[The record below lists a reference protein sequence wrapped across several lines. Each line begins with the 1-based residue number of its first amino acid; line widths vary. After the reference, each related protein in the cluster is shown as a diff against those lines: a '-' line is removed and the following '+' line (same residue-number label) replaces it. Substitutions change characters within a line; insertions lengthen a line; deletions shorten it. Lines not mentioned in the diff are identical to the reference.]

1 MGLPTP
7 FLTLKQLETYAE
19 LFQEQLQPQTKTA
32 VSSKALRRL
41 GLLLVTY
48 DPEQPLKTFCIAAAT
63 QHNVLHSKKEIV

>member
-19 LFQEQLQPQTKTA
+19 FFQEQLQPQTKTG
-32 VSSKALRRL
+32 VSSKVLRRL
-41 GLLLVTY
+41 GLLLVTD
-48 DPEQPLKTFCIAAAT
+48 DPEQPLKTFFIAAAT